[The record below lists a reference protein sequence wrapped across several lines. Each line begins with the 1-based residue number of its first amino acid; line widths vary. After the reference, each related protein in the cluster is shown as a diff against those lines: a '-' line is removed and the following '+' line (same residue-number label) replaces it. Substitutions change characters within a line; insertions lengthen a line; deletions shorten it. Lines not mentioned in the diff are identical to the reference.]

1 MGGQSGCRPF
11 DMKSAFSTIRS
22 PAMPGRIRVL
32 ESELG
37 RGMAI
42 TIRIPDA
49 RVAAGGC
56 LAAKAGA

>member
-1 MGGQSGCRPF
+1 M
-11 DMKSAFSTIRS
+11 MKSALSNIRS